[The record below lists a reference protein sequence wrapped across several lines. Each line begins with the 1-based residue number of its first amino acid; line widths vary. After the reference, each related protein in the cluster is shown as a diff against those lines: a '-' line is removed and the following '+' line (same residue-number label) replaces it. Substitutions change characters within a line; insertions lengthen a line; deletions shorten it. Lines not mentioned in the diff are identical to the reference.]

1 MAIVS
6 NTFLTYSAK
15 GIREDLSNVI
25 TNISPEETPY
35 MSNIGRENVSNSLF
49 EYQTDTLAAAATNA
63 QLEGDDVA
71 SFDAVTATVR
81 LQNYAQISRKTIIL
95 SATEEVVNKA
105 GRRSELA
112 YQIAKRGAEM
122 KRDQE
127 FSMLNG
133 AIAVAGDSTT
143 ARATASLGAFVK
155 TNTDKQ
161 TNGVDPSYTTLPN
174 SARTDG
180 NVRTFTETI
189 LKNVIQKVWTAG
201 GTPKILMCGPVNK
214 QRVSSFAG
222 IASSRFNID
231 GGAKPATLV
240 GAVDIYVSDFGNV
253 QVIANRFQ
261 RERDAWVIDPD
272 YAKMTVLRPYQQIE
286 LAKTGDAEKRMLI
299 VEWGHKVSQENCP
312 RPGRRLGYF
321 LNQTGKGQGNLALFF
336 MIEKK
341 LFDVNAQQGITRH
354 WHYNTDTDEVTI
366 QTQQDVTDVIEAN
379 KAIYNSVDEKANWTG
394 EWHLVASIP
403 EALYYKMK
411 AEGKIDDQEYMK
423 RWLNDSE
430 NQFFRTRPGKV

>member
-1 MAIVS
+1 MTIVT
-6 NTFLTYSAK
+6 NTFTSYSAK
-15 GIREDLSNVI
+15 GIRENLSDVI
-25 TNISPEETPY
+25 TNISPEETPFQ
-35 MSNIGRENVSNSLF
+35 SNIGRETITNTLF
-49 EYQTDTLAAAATNA
+49 EWQTDNLADAGSNA

-81 LQNYAQISRKTIIL
+81 LTNYAQISRKTIIL
-95 SATEEVVNKA
+95 SNTEEVVNKA

-112 YQIAKRGAEM
+112 YQIAKRGSEL

-127 FSMLNG
+127 FIFLNG
-133 AIAVAGDSTT
+133 GVAVAGNTTT
-143 ARATASLGAFVK
+143 ARVTASLGAFVK

-214 QRVSSFAG
+214 QRVSGFSG

-231 GGAKPATLV
+231 GGAKPATLI

-253 QVIANRFQ
+253 STIANRFQ

-272 YAKMTVLRPYQQIE
+272 YAKMTVLRPYQQVE
-286 LAKTGDAEKRMLI
+286 LAKTGDAEKRMLLI
-299 VEWGHKVSQENCP
+299 EYGLKVLAENAH
-312 RPGRRLGYF
+312 G
-321 LNQTGKGQGNLALFF
+321 LAADL
-336 MIEKK
+336 
-341 LFDVNAQQGITRH
+341 
-354 WHYNTDTDEVTI
+354 VT
-366 QTQQDVTDVIEAN
+366 
-379 KAIYNSVDEKANWTG
+379 S
-394 EWHLVASIP
+394 
-403 EALYYKMK
+403 
-411 AEGKIDDQEYMK
+411 
-423 RWLNDSE
+423 
-430 NQFFRTRPGKV
+430 